1 MIEVKLHDIGE
12 GMTEGEILNYFV
24 KEGDKVKADD
34 PLVEVQTDKMVAEIP
49 SPADG
54 VIKEI
59 VIPVGETVEVG
70 TTLIYLD
77 TENKVEVKMEEVPKK
92 GKIEF
97 EINEEREIVSKKPK
111 RKLTR
116 VLATPYTRKIA
127 RDHQIDIEK
136 VPPSDPSGRVTE
148 EDVYRYIEQQ
158 NLQTAVATEAM
169 ATNRMQA
176 VQTEEKVTTAQVTAE
191 STVAVDEVIPFRGI
205 RKEIAQ
211 KMTKSLFTIP
221 HVTHFD
227 EIDMTNLF
235 ELREKLKEEGISVSV
250 PAFLVKAL
258 VFALKD
264 YPIFN
269 ALLDEENE
277 QIILKKEY
285 HIGMATD
292 TENGLLVPVLRDADK
307 KSLLTIHKELKQ
319 LTQKAKEGKLMLEE
333 MKNSTFTVSNVGPLG
348 SIAATP
354 IINYPETALIAFHKT
369 KKTPV
374 VNEQD
379 EIVIRQMMTLS
390 MSFDHRVAD
399 GATAIAFTN
408 RLAQLIENPYNLM
421 LEMI

>member
-12 GMTEGEILNYFV
+12 GMTEGEIINYFV
-24 KEGDKVKADD
+24 KEGDVVKADE

-54 VIKEI
+54 IIKEI
-59 VIPVGETVEVG
+59 VIPLGETVRVG
-70 TTLIYLD
+70 TTLIYL
-77 TENKVEVKMEEVPKK
+77 ESEQSVAIKSEQPKIK
-92 GKIEF
+92 LEM
-97 EINEEREIVSKKPK
+97 NEEGQIITKPPK
-111 RKLTR
+111 RKLNR

-127 RDHQIDIEK
+127 RDHNIDIEK
-136 VPPSDPSGRVTE
+136 VPASDPSGRVTE
-148 EDVYRYIEQQ
+148 EDVYRFIEQKDS
-158 NLQTAVATEAM
+158 LQPAATTVEKP
-169 ATNRMQA
+169 TTPQKQSI
-176 VQTEEKVTTAQVTAE
+176 QTEKTTNIE
-191 STVAVDEVIPFRGI
+191 EIPFRGI

-211 KMTKSLFTIP
+211 KMTTSLFTIP

-235 ELREKLKEEGISVSV
+235 ELREKMKKDGISVSV
-250 PAFLVKAL
+250 PAFLIKAL

-269 ALLDEENE
+269 AELDEENE
-277 QIILKKEY
+277 KIILKKEY

-292 TENGLLVPVLRDADK
+292 TDNGLLVPVLRDADK
-307 KSLLTIHKELKQ
+307 KSLIMISDELKEL
-319 LTQKAKEGKLMLEE
+319 TNKAKEGKLTVQE
-333 MKNSTFTVSNVGPLG
+333 MKNSTITVSNVGPLG

-354 IINYPETALIAFHKT
+354 IINYPETALIAFHRT
-369 KKTPV
+369 KKMPV
-374 VNEQD
+374 VNEHD
-379 EIVIRQMMTLS
+379 EIVIRQILTLS

-399 GATAIAFTN
+399 GAKAIGFTN